1 MMRITPES
9 TDIELIDS
17 YLNGDAAAFDILYER
32 YKRRLYSYLN
42 RLMPMRSALVDDV
55 FQQTWGKVL
64 GKLANYKHSEKFQ
77 AWLTRIAHNVAV
89 DHFRKE
95 KNEVLLEDT
104 EKSKLFAAVG
114 NEPWRDLENAELGK
128 AIEDC
133 LAKLTGDQREVFV
146 LRQDDVSFKEIAKL
160 QKCSINT
167 ALGRMQYALRNLRN
181 CMGYWRP

>member
-1 MMRITPES
+1 MRATSES
-9 TDIELIDS
+9 SDIELIETYLDGDS
-17 YLNGDAAAFDILYER
+17 SGFDILYER

-42 RLMPMRSALVDDV
+42 RLMPTRGALVDDV
-55 FQQTWGKVL
+55 FQQTWIKVL
-64 GKLANYKHSEKFQ
+64 RRLPKYKDTERFQ

-114 NEPWRDLENAELGK
+114 NEPWRDLDNSELGK
-128 AIEDC
+128 AIEGC
-133 LAKLTGDQREVFV
+133 LAKLPDEQREVFV
-146 LRQDDVSFKEIAKL
+146 LRQDEVSFKEIARL
-160 QKCSINT
+160 QRCSINT

-181 CMGYWRP
+181 CMGSWRA